1 MKKFLVVFLTA
12 LCVICAAIALVG
24 CEKQHTHLFDK
35 QVVSNV
41 YLASPAT
48 YTEKAKYY
56 YSCECGEKGSE
67 TFDYGDMLVKDG
79 ITFNNFIV
87 DEENCGYIK
96 VANSVTTYSF
106 IKEINVNGN
115 ATYSVSL
122 DVYGLITVPT
132 KTVSLEIGDN
142 TFYVLQT
149 VEDEIT
155 LYTITIRRRPIY
167 TVTFDSDGGT
177 EIESQSVEEDSFAV
191 EPYLAD
197 KPAYI
202 FDGWNYDFTEV
213 ITSDVCIR
221 ANWALDKRMAGFNFS
236 STATTCEILKV
247 KDKTIISVEI
257 PKYVTDINSQAFE
270 GCDKLSKVYIDSLES
285 WCTISGTGYLMRSG
299 LKKRIFLSGKE
310 ITSLVIPEEIISIED
325 YAFCGCIGLT
335 SITIPDSIKSIGD
348 YAFAGCNKLVEVI
361 NMSNLNIVKG
371 SKDNGY
377 VGYSALKIK
386 SGGASEVVNKS
397 GYSFYT
403 YDGINYLLGYFG
415 DELNLQL
422 PNEFNGETYELYYYA
437 FSGYREIE
445 IIKIPD
451 FITEISE
458 RAFAYCYG
466 LTSVSLPSV
475 VEIGMSAFSDCYGL
489 TSISLPSVVEID
501 MYAFSDCYS
510 LTSISL
516 PSVVEIGMSAFS
528 DCYGLTTI
536 ILPKSLTKIGF
547 CVFARCSNIA
557 EVIIDKENPVYYSEN
572 NCIIEKETKIL
583 VLGCDSGIIPN
594 DIKIIGG
601 SAFSHCTGLTNVE
614 IPNSVTCIMNMAF
627 FGCREL
633 KNVKIPKSVTKI
645 GSYVFYDRVLINI
658 IFEGT
663 ISEWEAVEK
672 GEEWCRYSSI
682 RCSDGWFM

>member
-1 MKKFLVVFLTA
+1 MPKGDVMKKFLVVFLTA
-12 LCVICAAIALVG
+12 LCVVCSAIVLIG
-24 CEKQHTHLFDK
+24 CEKQHMHSFDK
-35 QVVSNV
+35 QVVSDV

-67 TFDYGDMLVKDG
+67 TFDYGDVLIKDG

-87 DEENCGYIK
+87 DKENCGYIK
-96 VANSVTTYSF
+96 VANSITTYSF
-106 IKEINVNGN
+106 IKEINVNGK
-115 ATYSVSL
+115 ATYSLSL

-177 EIESQSVEEDSFAV
+177 EIESQSIEEDSFAV

-202 FDGWNYDFTEV
+202 FDGWNYDFTEF
-213 ITSDVCIR
+213 ITGDVCIK
-221 ANWALDKRMAGFNFS
+221 ANWVLDKRMAGFNFS
-236 STATTCEILKV
+236 STTTTCEILKV

-270 GCDKLSKVYIDSLES
+270 GCDKLSKVYIDSIES
-285 WCTISGTGYLMRSG
+285 WCNISGTGYLMRSG
-299 LKKRIFLSGKE
+299 LRKRIFLSGKE
-310 ITSLVIPEEIISIED
+310 ITSLVIPEEMISIEN
-325 YAFCGCIGLT
+325 YAFYGCIGLT
-335 SITIPDSIKSIGD
+335 SIIIPNSIKSIGD

-371 SKDNGY
+371 SEDNGY

-386 SGGASEVVNKS
+386 SGGTSEVVNKS

-445 IIKIPD
+445 SIKIPD

-458 RAFAYCYG
+458 STFA
-466 LTSVSLPSV
+466 
-475 VEIGMSAFSDCYGL
+475 DCYG
-489 TSISLPSVVEID
+489 
-501 MYAFSDCYS
+501 

-547 CVFARCSNIA
+547 RVFAGCSNIA

-583 VLGCDSGIIPN
+583 VLGCGSGIIPN

-645 GSYVFYDRVLINI
+645 GDLVFDDHGPIKI

-663 ISEWEAVEK
+663 ISEWKAVEK
-672 GEEWCRYSSI
+672 GEYWCRYSSI
-682 RCSDGWFM
+682 RCSDGWL